1 MKFTKLY
8 ITYFISIILL
18 VACTA
23 IAETKSN
30 SSYNYESIPND
41 ILGTRIY
48 TLENGFKVYM
58 TVYKDAPR
66 IQTYVA
72 VKTGSKNDPADAT
85 GLAHYLEHLLF
96 KGTDKFGTLDFEKEK
111 KCMKNT
117 YISFFYI

>member
-85 GLAHYLEHLLF
+85 GLAHYLEHLLL
-96 KGTDKFGTLDFEKEK
+96 KAPINLVRLILK
-111 KCMKNT
+111 KKKKNST
-117 YISFFYI
+117 K